1 MPRIASRRRGA
12 CAPFALERRSSEK
25 RFEER
30 NVGNTRIAFLD
41 RRKER
46 RESALSAI
54 AAPSGQVE
62 FNPRRRKDTSLSFEN
77 LQPFV
82 FGPTT
87 QQPLGIYIYIYIG
100 GFVEEEEEGTR
111 EKKMPAF
118 DPFPILFSLSLPDLL
133 TSLPLADCI
142 STGV

>member
-87 QQPLGIYIYIYIG
+87 QQPLGIYIYIG